1 MAEETVSRS
10 AKSADATAHR
20 DEVRHLLY
28 MKVEQLESV
37 AKAMAALEAA
47 DQADLVGELAYVA
60 EDLAGQVKNL
70 LPDALRE
77 PAREV
82 A

>member
-10 AKSADATAHR
+10 AKSADATADR

-37 AKAMAALEAA
+37 AKAMTALEAA
-47 DQADLVGELAYVA
+47 DQSDLVGELAYVA

-77 PAREV
+77 PARE
-82 A
+82 AA